1 MAKEV
6 EKGAQSDEN
15 QRKLAE
21 FLANMALLKKQS
33 IKASMELR
41 EFLHSIISGII
52 LVLLIMHN
60 KKHQS
65 LHLGAALF

>member
-1 MAKEV
+1 
-6 EKGAQSDEN
+6 
-15 QRKLAE
+15 
-21 FLANMALLKKQS
+21 MALLKKQS

-65 LHLGAALF
+65 LHLPAHLPALFDIITGTAGFMDQAV